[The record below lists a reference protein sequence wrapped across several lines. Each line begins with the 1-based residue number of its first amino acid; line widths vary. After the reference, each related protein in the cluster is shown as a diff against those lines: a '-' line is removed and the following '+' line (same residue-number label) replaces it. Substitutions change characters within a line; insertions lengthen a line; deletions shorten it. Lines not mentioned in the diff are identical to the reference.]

1 MAGPQTCVSNSRV
14 AYRLWTYRRFVRFS
28 VLTLS
33 VHCPRIMRAT
43 QFPSSGIS
51 TTTDVRSA
59 SCFENHAQ
67 VSVESE
73 PVQRDE
79 IRPVIPGRCGPTVL
93 DALLGPRLGQRRGW
107 PRGT

>member
-1 MAGPQTCVSNSRV
+1 M
-14 AYRLWTYRRFVRFS
+14 YRRSAPSS

-59 SCFENHAQ
+59 SCLENYAQ
-67 VSVESE
+67 ISVESE

-79 IRPVIPGRCGPTVL
+79 MRPVIPGGRGPTVL
-93 DALLGPRLGQRRGW
+93 DALRGPGLGQRRGW
-107 PRGT
+107 PRGTEDQDRGA